1 MNNILVENEVMEFNN
16 ENFNIDLNV
25 SKVIIDI
32 KNKVV
37 INDLNTSWKDLEIIF
52 NIKENSSLELNVFK
66 NNALINYNLIVYM
79 ENNSEFIGNI
89 AYVITENSK
98 IFIQTNMN
106 GSNINN
112 ILKTKCITQDK
123 GSVDIQVDGNVLEN
137 TINNIMQEDVR
148 ILNLNNFE
156 NKIKPNMLVS
166 SNEVQA
172 DHFTTMSGI
181 NSDELFYL
189 KAKGLDNETAT
200 KLLEKGFVL
209 EIFNDE
215 IKKKIFLKGGV
226 L

>member
-16 ENFNIDLNV
+16 ENINIDLNV

-66 NNALINYNLIVYM
+66 NNAQINYSLIVNM

-106 GSNINN
+106 GSNIKN

-123 GSVDIQVDGNVLEN
+123 GSVYIQVDGNVLEN

-215 IKKKIFLKGGV
+215 IKKKIF
-226 L
+226 

>member
-16 ENFNIDLNV
+16 ENVNIDLNV

-37 INDLNTSWKDLEIIF
+37 INDLNTSWKDLEIVF

-66 NNALINYNLIVYM
+66 NNAQINYNLIVNM

-106 GSNINN
+106 GSNIKN

-215 IKKKIFLKGGV
+215 IKKKIF
-226 L
+226 

>member
-16 ENFNIDLNV
+16 ENINIDLNV

-66 NNALINYNLIVYM
+66 NNAQINYNLIV
-79 ENNSEFIGNI
+79 
-89 AYVITENSK
+89 
-98 IFIQTNMN
+98 NMN

-215 IKKKIFLKGGV
+215 IKKKIF
-226 L
+226 

>member
-16 ENFNIDLNV
+16 ENINIDLNV

-52 NIKENSSLELNVFK
+52 NIKVNSSLELNVFK
-66 NNALINYNLIVYM
+66 NNAQINYNLIVNM

-215 IKKKIFLKGGV
+215 IKKKIF
-226 L
+226 

>member
-16 ENFNIDLNV
+16 ENINIDLNV

-37 INDLNTSWKDLEIIF
+37 INDLNTSWKDLEIVF
-52 NIKENSSLELNVFK
+52 NIKVNSSLELNVFK
-66 NNALINYNLIVYM
+66 NNAQINYNLIVNM

-106 GSNINN
+106 GSNIKN

-215 IKKKIFLKGGV
+215 IKKKIF
-226 L
+226 

>member
-16 ENFNIDLNV
+16 ENINIDLNV

-37 INDLNTSWKDLEIIF
+37 INDLNTSWKDLEIVF

-66 NNALINYNLIVYM
+66 NNAQINYNLIVNM
-79 ENNSEFIGNI
+79 ENNSEFI

-106 GSNINN
+106 GSNIKN

-189 KAKGLDNETAT
+189 KTKGLDNETAT

-215 IKKKIFLKGGV
+215 IKEKIF
-226 L
+226 

>member
-16 ENFNIDLNV
+16 ENINIDLNV

-66 NNALINYNLIVYM
+66 NNAQINYSLIVNM

-106 GSNINN
+106 GSNIKN

-123 GSVDIQVDGNVLEN
+123 GSVDIQFDGNVLEN

-215 IKKKIFLKGGV
+215 IKKKIF
-226 L
+226 

>member
-16 ENFNIDLNV
+16 ENINIDLNV

-66 NNALINYNLIVYM
+66 NNAQINYNLIVNM

-106 GSNINN
+106 RSNIKN
-112 ILKTKCITQDK
+112 ILKTKCITKDK

-215 IKKKIFLKGGV
+215 IKKKIF
-226 L
+226 

>member
-1 MNNILVENEVMEFNN
+1 MIL
-16 ENFNIDLNV
+16 
-25 SKVIIDI
+25 KI
-32 KNKVV
+32 K
-37 INDLNTSWKDLEIIF
+37 KDLEIVF

-66 NNALINYNLIVYM
+66 NNAQINYNLIVNM

-106 GSNINN
+106 GSNIKN

-215 IKKKIFLKGGV
+215 IKKKIF
-226 L
+226 